1 MKTLK
6 SKQARSQITVLNQN
20 ELMEKPSAYP
30 TLPVLG
36 KIAKGMGIDII
47 SKKIELGFVL
57 NARDPVAPGKA
68 RLIVPENKY
77 MYKQNY
83 YKPFYYGFNQWAFV
97 FQMIDAIWGKVTIR
111 FERGYLQDGIIF
123 LRVGGFLDSMLGRGY
138 NIFDGKSNVYVP
150 SKHGSNDYGKFI
162 SQTIPVLIQKSA
174 NRSALLDITI
184 TSKLASWK
192 FFDAKYSPLV
202 ISKPVN

>member
-6 SKQARSQITVLNQN
+6 GNQSRSLITVLSKSD
-20 ELMEKPSAYP
+20 LMEKPSAYP

-36 KIAKGMGIDII
+36 KMAKSLGIDIV
-47 SKKIELGFVL
+47 SKKIETGIVL
-57 NARDPVAPGKA
+57 NAHDPVAIGKA
-68 RLIVPENKY
+68 KLIVPENKY

-83 YKPFYYGFNQWAFV
+83 YKPYYYGFNQWAFV

-138 NIFDGKSNVYVP
+138 NIFDCKSNLYVP
-150 SKHGSNDYGKFI
+150 SNHGANDNGKFI

-184 TSKLASWK
+184 TSRLASWK
-192 FFDAKYSPLV
+192 FFDAKYSPFV
-202 ISKPVN
+202 FVR

>member
-1 MKTLK
+1 METLK

-36 KIAKGMGIDII
+36 KIAKVMGIDII
-47 SKKIELGFVL
+47 SKKIEIGFTL
-57 NARDPVAPGKA
+57 NAHDPVAIGKA
-68 RLIVPENKY
+68 KLIVPENKF

-83 YKPFYYGFNQWAFV
+83 YKPYYYGFNQWAFV

-111 FERGYLQDGIIF
+111 FERGYLQDGVIF
-123 LRVGGFLDSMLGRGY
+123 LRVGGFLDFSSGRGY

-150 SKHGSNDYGKFI
+150 SKHGPNDNGKFI
-162 SQTIPVLIQKSA
+162 SQTIPVLIQKSS
-174 NRSALLDITI
+174 NNSALLDITI
-184 TSKLASWK
+184 TCRLASWK

-202 ISKPVN
+202 LSKPIK